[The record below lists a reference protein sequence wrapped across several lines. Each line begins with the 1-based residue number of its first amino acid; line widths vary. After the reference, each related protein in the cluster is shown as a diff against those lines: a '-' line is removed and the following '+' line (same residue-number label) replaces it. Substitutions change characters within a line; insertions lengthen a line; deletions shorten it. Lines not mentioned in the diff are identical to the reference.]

1 MKIIKT
7 LVTSLLLG
15 ALLISCAPGTGI
27 PVDAEYILTT
37 DLRDGKFVY
46 VGVNE
51 NISGVVNPTLQ
62 AKPGEKITITFAA
75 SGRFA

>member
-7 LVTSLLLG
+7 LFASLLLG
-15 ALLISCAPGTGI
+15 ALLISCAPDRGI
-27 PVDAEYILTT
+27 PADTEYILTT

-51 NISGVVNPTLQ
+51 DISGVVNPTLQ
-62 AKPGEKITITFAA
+62 AKPGEK
-75 SGRFA
+75 SRLH